1 MEANEIS
8 LHREKKI
15 YRILIEILIYY
26 VASTYNTLQ
35 LITYVN
41 VISAS
46 YTMLFPL
53 PFTIISQ
60 KIHHLYYVIVISIR
74 IHVSHVELKQ
84 EFSRRTLYTYLHDA
98 ITRRLS

>member
-46 YTMLFPL
+46 YTMLFLL

>member
-1 MEANEIS
+1 MKFHCIEK
-8 LHREKKI
+8 KKI
-15 YRILIEILIYY
+15 YRILIEILIYS

-46 YTMLFPL
+46 YIMLFPL

>member
-15 YRILIEILIYY
+15 YRILIEILIYS

-46 YTMLFPL
+46 YIMLFPL